1 MERIAQ
7 AREAFHRSCAAWMWW
22 LRFGFAVEAR
32 DGFDFD
38 LDVEVATAIAMVWW
52 EANVAETGIANL
64 HPKV

>member
-1 MERIAQ
+1 
-7 AREAFHRSCAAWMWW
+7 MWW